1 MTRLLIVHPNPSIR
15 SMVSSMLQ
23 TMGYRIDEA
32 ETDRTAARM
41 LETTPIQVVLVGYE
55 RELSE
60 VTELLGLIRRKYPQ
74 TSVVV
79 FGRSPRPDT
88 IRDANQRGAV
98 ACIAFPVPANQLRAA
113 VVQATSAGMPS
124 RVPVPPAGPMNH
136 QRFDATGSSSP
147 QPWTEM
153 SGMSGATEPGMNMN
167 YGENLNLSARM
178 TGPPV
183 YESPEPLFLGNDP
196 NIGQVL
202 ELVNAIGSMRSTVLL
217 QGEHGTGKRLLARIL
232 HRRSSGTDSAFL
244 YYDCQTAIS
253 GSFEVELFGRVVN
266 DHYEPGLIAKSAGGT
281 LFIDNVSSLDAN
293 QQNLL
298 LRAIRDGDYQVHGMD
313 RTIRV
318 ECRLVIGTSQELGPL
333 VERGQFRP
341 DLFYALSSVTLKL
354 PPLRHRG
361 QDILRLAEHFLQQA
375 ARQRKQTILGISPDA
390 SRRLTSHDWPENVA
404 ELKRVMEQAVARCRG
419 HWIELNHIDFGT
431 PPLSYGSASPAAVK
445 QVILPLKE
453 ALEEPEKRLILEAL
467 RALNWN
473 RQETARVL
481 DINRT
486 TLYKKMKKYG
496 LIFEEPVW
504 TN

>member
-1 MTRLLIVHPNPSIR
+1 MIRLLIVHPNPSIR

-32 ETDRTAARM
+32 ETDRSAARM
-41 LETTPIQVVLVGYE
+41 LESSPTQVVLVGYE

-74 TSVVV
+74 SAIVV

-88 IRDANQRGAV
+88 IRDATQRGAV
-98 ACIAFPVPANQLRAA
+98 ACIPFPVAANQLRAA
-113 VVQATSAGMPS
+113 VVQAASTATPS
-124 RVPVPPAGPMNH
+124 RGSMLPSGPMN
-136 QRFDATGSSSP
+136 QTRFDASGGP
-147 QPWTEM
+147 AGQPWAETNRLPNPTDT
-153 SGMSGATEPGMNMN
+153 GLNMT
-167 YGENLNLSARM
+167 YGEQLNLGPRVSAP
-178 TGPPV
+178 TS
-183 YESPEPLFLGNDP
+183 YDTPEPMFLGNDP

-202 ELVNAIGSMRSTVLL
+202 ELVNALGSMRSTVLL
-217 QGEHGTGKRLLARIL
+217 QGEAGTGKRLLARIL

-244 YYDCQTAIS
+244 YYDCQTSIT
-253 GSFEVELFGRVVN
+253 GSFELDLFGRVVN
-266 DHYEPGLIAKSAGGT
+266 DHYEPGMIAKAAGGT
-281 LFIDNVSSLDAN
+281 LLIDNVSSLDAQ

-298 LRAIRDGDYQVHGMD
+298 LRAIRDGDYQVQGMD
-313 RTIRV
+313 RPLRV

-390 SRRLTSHDWPENVA
+390 CRRLTSHDWPQNVA
-404 ELKRVMEQAVARCRG
+404 ELKRIMEQAVTRCRG
-419 HWIELNHIDFGT
+419 HWIELSHIDFGT
-431 PPLSYGSASPAAVK
+431 PPVSYGSASPAAVK

-504 TN
+504 SN